1 MPRIAAIF
9 TFNRILLLIFIF
21 VLGVALAFYFEYY
34 YRVLVVDLY
43 RRFHPGQFIFFG
55 KYFQFPGGW
64 FVSAFGLF
72 GILLTG
78 FLFEQRKKILKLLIT
93 VILFFISTAAIVY
106 AGSSYQLA
114 ACTACDDGKLN
125 LNLGN
130 IPYDLYFYAGL
141 FISLL
146 PVIIMA
152 FKKRK
157 QS

>member
-34 YRVLVVDLY
+34 YRVLVVNLY
-43 RRFHPGQFIFFG
+43 EKLHPEKFILIG
-55 KYFQFPGGW
+55 KYFQFPGAR
-64 FVSAFGLF
+64 FISAFGIF
-72 GILLTG
+72 GILLTSL
-78 FLFEQRKKILKLLIT
+78 LFEQRKKILKLLIT
-93 VILFFISTAAIVY
+93 VILFFLGTAAIVY
-106 AGSSYQLA
+106 ADSSYQLA
-114 ACTACDDGKLN
+114 ACTACNDGKFTLR
-125 LNLGN
+125 LRD
-130 IPYDLYFYAGL
+130 IPYDLYFYASL

>member
-34 YRVLVVDLY
+34 YRVFVVDLY
-43 RRFHPGQFIFFG
+43 KKFHPGHFIFIG
-55 KYFQFPGGW
+55 KYFHFPGGW
-64 FVSAFGLF
+64 FVGVF
-72 GILLTG
+72 GIFGMLLTG
-78 FLFEQRKKILKLLIT
+78 LLFEQGKKLLKLLIT
-93 VILFFISTAAIVY
+93 ILLFFLATAAIVY
-106 AGSSYQLA
+106 ADSSYQLA
-114 ACTACDDGKLN
+114 ACTACDDGKLT
-125 LNLGN
+125 LGLRD
-130 IPYDLYFYAGL
+130 IPYDLYFYASL

-146 PVIIMA
+146 PVFIMS